1 MNLEEILI
9 KNLKQAFLEEEV
21 EINFQNNIEDDFNII
36 DNLDSM
42 GIVNMIIEIE
52 STLEEETGRSI
63 SLANEDMFDATKT
76 PLKSWARWVEY
87 IKNIIK

>member
-42 GIVNMIIEIE
+42 GIVNMLIEIE

-76 PLKSWARWVEY
+76 PLQSWARWVEY

>member
-1 MNLEEILI
+1 
-9 KNLKQAFLEEEV
+9 
-21 EINFQNNIEDDFNII
+21 
-36 DNLDSM
+36 M
-42 GIVNMIIEIE
+42 GIVNMLIEIE